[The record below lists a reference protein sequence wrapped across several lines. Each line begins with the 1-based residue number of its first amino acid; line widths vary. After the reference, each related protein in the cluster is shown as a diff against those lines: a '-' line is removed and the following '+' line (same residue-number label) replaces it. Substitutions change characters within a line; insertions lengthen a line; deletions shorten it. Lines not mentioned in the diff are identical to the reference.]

1 MTLGL
6 CWRGAHEQKSK
17 HPKGR
22 KMSEAIVPVL
32 RENIAPKEW
41 ERGGYQ
47 TRAPESRCVLPGR
60 ECFGNVP
67 ALCASLCI
75 PVMCACNLLIC
86 SCLLLCPSGGFW
98 GGAKGERRGFLKL
111 NRGQAGRTWALGQEE
126 ETSPPQLRFPGWGLG
141 RMPSGEGGWTMLD

>member
-1 MTLGL
+1 MATRSGLLSHGVCFQGGNALG
-6 CWRGAHEQKSK
+6 
-17 HPKGR
+17 
-22 KMSEAIVPVL
+22 MSQAL
-32 RENIAPKEW
+32 
-41 ERGGYQ
+41 Q
-47 TRAPESRCVLPGR
+47 SD
-60 ECFGNVP
+60 VP

-126 ETSPPQLRFPGWGLG
+126 ETSPPQPRFPGWGLG